1 MKISMDRETREK
13 LRQYD
18 PKELLLFVLKHY
30 QIEVLREHKNKVEV
44 EGDFTV
50 EVEGILRYK
59 LLWKNMVIAPFDD
72 LDKLCANIS
81 MELNRE

>member
-1 MKISMDRETREK
+1 MDYETREK
-13 LRQYD
+13 LKEYD

-30 QIEVLREHKNKVEV
+30 QIQVLAESDKIIKT
-44 EGDFTV
+44 EGDFSIKI
-50 EVEGILRYK
+50 EGVLLYK
-59 LLWKNMVIAPFDD
+59 LHWKGMVVAPFDD

>member
-1 MKISMDRETREK
+1 MKIFMDKDAKEK
-13 LRQYD
+13 LKQYD
-18 PKELLLFVLKHY
+18 PKELLLFVLKYY
-30 QIEVLREHKNKVEV
+30 QIEVLREYGNKIDV

-50 EVEGILRYK
+50 EIEGILRYK
-59 LLWKNMVIAPFDD
+59 LLWKNMVVAPFDD

>member
-1 MKISMDRETREK
+1 MDKDAKEK
-13 LRQYD
+13 LKQYD
-18 PKELLLFVLKHY
+18 PKELLLFVLKYY
-30 QIEVLREHKNKVEV
+30 QIEVLREYGNKIDV

-50 EVEGILRYK
+50 EIEGILRYK
-59 LLWKNMVIAPFDD
+59 LLWKNMVVAPFDD